1 MEINK
6 FKPSWIILSLKIV
19 ESFRLILMQVELVKD
34 LRYRSVSIRI
44 VFNGKIDDSQ
54 SESSL

>member
-34 LRYRSVSIRI
+34 LGIGRY
-44 VFNGKIDDSQ
+44 Q
-54 SESSL
+54 LE